1 MSFQPRLAA
10 LAAFM
15 LIGTAAIAQ
24 QPPPPPSAQ
33 PQAPMPIGPAARP
46 LPPGPDAEAAGSI
59 TLNGRLQQWL
69 LNPNGE
75 VDGLLLADGTQVAFP
90 PHLSASVQ
98 QTMKPG
104 DTVQVVGWRTP
115 GAPVLRAASLN
126 ANGRNVVDQPPA
138 PGSLPPAPRD
148 PGALTAMSASG
159 RVARPLYTGRG
170 DVNGVLLDNGS
181 IVRFP
186 PHVGAEIAATLQPG
200 STLHAKGWGSRG
212 PLGSAI
218 EATAIGPTADGM
230 RELFAGPGVVPP
242 PGPRG
247 PAERGPRGRPMP
259 PGVDRPVPPAPA
271 S

>member
-10 LAAFM
+10 LAALM
-15 LIGTAAIAQ
+15 LIGTAAMAQ
-24 QPPPPPSAQ
+24 QAPPPPPSVQA
-33 PQAPMPIGPAARP
+33 PAPMPIGPAARP
-46 LPPGPDAEAAGSI
+46 LPPGGRDAGAAGSV
-59 TLNGRLQQWL
+59 TLKGRVQQWL

-75 VDGLLLADGTQVAFP
+75 IDGLLLADGTQVAFP

-104 DTVQVVGWRTP
+104 DTVQVIGWRTP

-126 ANGRNVVDQPPA
+126 ANGRSVVDQAPA
-138 PGSLPPAPRD
+138 IGSAPPAPRD
-148 PGALTAMSASG
+148 PAALTAMSASG
-159 RVARPLYTGRG
+159 RVARALYTVRG

-200 STLHAKGWGSRG
+200 STLHAKGWGSRSPMG
-212 PLGSAI
+212 TAI

-230 RELFAGPGVVPP
+230 RELFAGPGMAPP
-242 PGPRG
+242 P
-247 PAERGPRGRPMP
+247 GPRGRPMP
-259 PGVDRPVPPAPA
+259 PEADRPLPPPPA